1 MKVSDMNSDNRESK
15 RSGHPDY
22 SARELAQWC
31 AGEWFGGAPREITG
45 VSHDTRTLESGN
57 IYFALK
63 GDHHD
68 GHRFLEEAFRK
79 GAAAAVVLAEEATMH
94 GDGPLLGVEDPGRA
108 LRDTAT
114 AYRLKLDPHI
124 IAVTGSA
131 GKSTVKE
138 MTACM
143 AAQAGAT
150 ARTRGNW
157 NNEIGLPLSLL
168 SMPAGTQVGVFEI
181 GMNHPGEIAD
191 LCRIL
196 KPSWGIVTN
205 IGPVHMEFFKSV
217 DDIADEKAALLRSL
231 PSDGLAIL
239 NREGGFFDMLNA
251 AFSGKQ
257 RSVSRHGNADYLCTD
272 RDVAARTIRVRETRT
287 GEERSLHLPSV
298 SEYNIQNTLLAV
310 AAGREL
316 GLDWDAVQCALD
328 AYEALPMRWQESI
341 IRGVRFINDAYNA
354 NPLSMRASLR
364 AFAEDVAVRRR
375 ILVLGGMR
383 ELGAIEEREHV
394 ELGAYVGK
402 GDWDVIVTVGAL
414 GELIARGV
422 EGTAQEKGRLVMCAD
437 NAQAAAVV
445 ARQAEEGDAVLL
457 KGSRGMQLEQV
468 IAGVTQQWGIGQ

>member
-1 MKVSDMNSDNRESK
+1 MDSDNREFAE
-15 RSGHPDY
+15 SGCPDY

-31 AGEWFGGAPREITG
+31 AGEWFGGVPREITG

-68 GHRFLEEAFRK
+68 GHGFLKEAFRK
-79 GAAAAVVLAEEATMH
+79 GAAGAIVWEEQAGMH
-94 GDGPLLGVEDPGRA
+94 GDGPLLGVDDPGRA

-131 GKSTVKE
+131 GKSSVKE

-143 AAQAGAT
+143 AAQVGAT
-150 ARTRGNW
+150 ARTLGNW

-168 SMPAGTQVGVFEI
+168 SMPGGTRYGVFEI
-181 GMNHPGEIAD
+181 GMNHPGEISD

-205 IGPVHMEFFKSV
+205 VGPVHMEFFKSV
-217 DDIADEKAALLRSL
+217 EDIADEKAALLRSL
-231 PSDGLAIL
+231 PDDGLAIL
-239 NREGGFFDMLNA
+239 NRDGGFFDTLNTVFA
-251 AFSGKQ
+251 GRQ

-272 RDVAARTIRVRETRT
+272 RDVAACTMRLRETRT
-287 GEERSLHLPSV
+287 GEERSLRLQSV
-298 SEYNIQNTLLAV
+298 SEYTVQNAMLAV
-310 AAGREL
+310 AVGREL
-316 GLDWDAVQCALD
+316 GLGWDAVQCALD
-328 AYEALPMRWQESI
+328 AYEALPMRWQESMI
-341 IRGVRFINDAYNA
+341 CGVRFINDAYNA

-364 AFAEDVAVRRR
+364 AFSEDAGARHR

-394 ELGAYVGK
+394 ELGRYAGR
-402 GDWDVIVTVGAL
+402 GDWDAIVVVGLL
-414 GELIARGV
+414 GKLIARGV
-422 EGTAQEKGRLVMCAD
+422 EETIQDERRLFWCAD
-437 NAQAAAVV
+437 NIEAAAVV
-445 ARQAEEGDAVLL
+445 ARQAEDGDAVLL
-457 KGSRGMQLEQV
+457 KGSRGIQLEQV
-468 IAGVTQQWGIGQ
+468 VTGVQQQWGILQ